1 MSQLNQ
7 SAKTKKNSGR
17 QRPEPGSGVETAG
30 RTMPESLEAEAAVLG
45 SMMLDPVCIGQV
57 VQQLNADSFYR
68 PEHQIIFEALVTLY
82 EDKRDFDMVL
92 LRDELKKRK
101 RLKAVGGVEYLVSV
115 TDSVPAVANVE
126 YYIEIVKDKAL
137 LRRLVLAGNEILNTA
152 YDEGGEVGEKLDEA
166 ERKIFALA
174 EKRMSGVAV
183 QLQDLLKEAFEKI
196 EARKSD
202 DPLGIITGLPTGYYE
217 LDDHLCGLQKGD
229 MIIIAGRPSMGKTS
243 LALNI
248 AEHIGVDRDVPVA
261 FFSLEMNNQQLSERF
276 LCSHARVDMQRV
288 RKGIIDEDEFEGLQH
303 ACGELFEK
311 PIYIDDTPG
320 LTPLMIRAKC
330 RRLKSQY
337 DIQCVFVDYLQ
348 LMHLGARVESRQQEV
363 STMSRY
369 MKGLA
374 KELDIPVVVLSQL
387 NRSPEHREGHRP
399 RMSDLRE
406 SGSIEQDADVIML
419 LHREDYYKQEVNREV
434 GESIQAGT
442 TIREGGG
449 ERDDPDR
456 NTAEII
462 IAKQRNGPT
471 GTVKLYFDARFTRFE
486 NLSHVQDR
494 KNYVQDAHAG
504 APF

>member
-1 MSQLNQ
+1 MNQ

-217 LDDHLCGLQKGD
+217 LDDHL
-229 MIIIAGRPSMGKTS
+229 GKHN
-243 LALNI
+243 L
-248 AEHIGVDRDVPVA
+248 
-261 FFSLEMNNQQLSERF
+261 FSLW
-276 LCSHARVDMQRV
+276 
-288 RKGIIDEDEFEGLQH
+288 
-303 ACGELFEK
+303 
-311 PIYIDDTPG
+311 P
-320 LTPLMIRAKC
+320 
-330 RRLKSQY
+330 RRHK
-337 DIQCVFVDYLQ
+337 
-348 LMHLGARVESRQQEV
+348 
-363 STMSRY
+363 
-369 MKGLA
+369 
-374 KELDIPVVVLSQL
+374 
-387 NRSPEHREGHRP
+387 RSN
-399 RMSDLRE
+399 SC
-406 SGSIEQDADVIML
+406 Q
-419 LHREDYYKQEVNREV
+419 
-434 GESIQAGT
+434 
-442 TIREGGG
+442 
-449 ERDDPDR
+449 
-456 NTAEII
+456 
-462 IAKQRNGPT
+462 
-471 GTVKLYFDARFTRFE
+471 F
-486 NLSHVQDR
+486 
-494 KNYVQDAHAG
+494 
-504 APF
+504 